1 MGFKNGIEGSV
12 NKMKLECRNLS
23 KYYSKKAALSD
34 FSLTFEPGIYGILG
48 ENGAGKSTLMN
59 LITDNSKSDEGKIF
73 WNEKEIQKQ
82 KKSYHEQLG
91 YMPQR
96 QGYYPEFSAIAYLI
110 YMGKL
115 KGLSRKQAKQQGMEL
130 LERLNLAEHANKRMA
145 DLSGGMRQRV
155 MLAQALMGNPHILI
169 LDEPT
174 VGLDPKERIR
184 IRNFL
189 AEISSERIILLA
201 THVVSDVECIAD
213 QVLLMKEG
221 KLLQVA
227 PPSELIRQMEG
238 HVAEKECTKKDLLYL
253 SEQYNTANVVQRKEG
268 LVIRVVGD
276 QFEEGYHCVSD
287 NLSLEDVYLYYCT
300 NAW

>member
-1 MGFKNGIEGSV
+1 MMQDMQKIHNEQ
-12 NKMKLECRNLS
+12 KLNEML
-23 KYYSKKAALSD
+23 AM
-34 FSLTFEPGIYGILG
+34 FELEDTVLRG
-48 ENGAGKSTLMN
+48 ET
-59 LITDNSKSDEGKIF
+59 
-73 WNEKEIQKQ
+73 
-82 KKSYHEQLG
+82 
-91 YMPQR
+91 
-96 QGYYPEFSAIAYLI
+96 
-110 YMGKL
+110 
-115 KGLSRKQAKQQGMEL
+115 
-130 LERLNLAEHANKRMA
+130 KRMS
-145 DLSGGMRQRV
+145 LGVKRK
-155 MLAQALMGNPHILI
+155 LAIVTAFMSDPDVLI

-189 AEISSERIILLA
+189 AEISAERIILLA

-253 SEQYNTANVVQRKEG
+253 SNQYNTANVVQRKEG

-276 QFEEGYHCVSD
+276 QFEDGYHCVSD